1 MFQSLQSL
9 IKRCKFFFAF
19 MTSNGTLV
27 LVVNYANSKK
37 CVTVYGIVMLSC
49 INFSHSNSRFLTN
62 LKKYFPLSNFLFCF
76 A

>member
-1 MFQSLQSL
+1 
-9 IKRCKFFFAF
+9 

-27 LVVNYANSKK
+27 LIVNYANSKK
-37 CVTVYGIVMLSC
+37 TQKVEFDRPGERKKTAAILRNSYAFLHQLL
-49 INFSHSNSRFLTN
+49 SHSNSRFLIN